1 LFVNGFVKRS
11 FFWNLNKT
19 KTYAAV
25 TLAVV
30 FGVFLLKRN
39 GDILGLNLIRLRRPD
54 AAVKSVGLAAVAIFL
69 SACVS
74 GAPTGPTSLASVLT
88 PEQAETVEK
97 VPAPSKELQLSPA
110 PTATAKPKTPAPA
123 VKTALVKT
131 ETTTTPALKAAEAAA
146 TAQLTRSEA
155 QKKVEAEQA
164 KKKTGLFAAFAKSNQ
179 AASSRKRPSVDV
191 PKVDAPKVAAAKP
204 KTKKPRV
211 KTVVRNGSSKLPG
224 VRGKSIFG
232 IDENKRNEDLDE
244 PVKVAAVT
252 NLARRGTHGLLL
264 QRKSVKVGCFP
275 RKLVSLL
282 KRVERKFGRTPIV
295 TSGYRS
301 RRYNRLIRGAKNS
314 MHITCKAADI
324 QVKGVSKWTLARYLR
339 TLPGRGG
346 VGTYCHTAS
355 VHIDIGTKRDWNR
368 RCSRK
373 RKRRRT

>member
-1 LFVNGFVKRS
+1 M
-11 FFWNLNKT
+11 
-19 KTYAAV
+19 
-25 TLAVV
+25 
-30 FGVFLLKRN
+30 KRN
-39 GDILGLNLIRLRRPD
+39 GDILGLNLIRWRKPN
-54 AAVKSVGLAAVAIFL
+54 AAVKAVSLASVAVLLA
-69 SACVS
+69 ACVS
-74 GAPTGPTSLASVLT
+74 SPSGQPTNLASVLT
-88 PEQAETVEK
+88 PEQAQTVEK
-97 VPAPSKELQLSPA
+97 VPAPGKELQLSPA
-110 PTATAKPKTPAPA
+110 PASETTTVKETAKPAVQTALADTGPTATPAQ
-123 VKTALVKT
+123 
-131 ETTTTPALKAAEAAA
+131 KAAEAAA
-146 TAQLTRSEA
+146 IKQLTKKTDDAAAKAA
-155 QKKVEAEQA
+155 QQKVETEQA
-164 KKKTGLFAAFAKSNQ
+164 KKKTGIFAAFAKSNQ
-179 AASSRKRPSVDV
+179 ASSSRKRPSVDV
-191 PKVDAPKVAAAKP
+191 PKVAAANTKP
-204 KTKKPRV
+204 KTKRPRV
-211 KTVVRNGSSKLPG
+211 KTVIRNGSSKLPG

-232 IDENKRNEDLDE
+232 IEDSKKNEELDQ

-275 RKLVSLL
+275 RKLVRLL

-355 VHIDIGTKRDWNR
+355 VHIDIGSKRDWNR

-373 RKRRRT
+373 RKRRRS